1 MIFQSSVNKPTQ
13 WYTILLPAPLIYNL
27 FTLLI
32 NYVIARSIKK
42 KNSFQEYN
50 RVMHFLPFTPP
61 LYKLLLQMI
70 PVYSSQKTQNNKW
83 TIKLYSLVTIDKYR
97 LRRECDVPSVSHI
110 KVARESMCSF
120 PLTSNHPTSV
130 CLLGKRRNKLKVKMV
145 KRHNSLFC
153 HINSLY

>member
-110 KVARESMCSF
+110 IKVARESRWSC
-120 PLTSNHPTSV
+120 PLTSNHPTGF
-130 CLLGKRRNKLKVKMV
+130 CLLGKRRNKPQMKMV
-145 KRHNSLFC
+145 KRHNSLY
-153 HINSLY
+153 ILPY